1 MLSALLSNTVL
12 AGDCSLTIDRTAC
25 PGKEAEAKKP
35 YDGKNPTEEK
45 MPKAQ
50 DAEAC
55 LKAGEKA
62 AKIVRKG
69 TLSKIIPPS
78 DKREFILTYRSV
90 MNSYGSIVLNTYFD
104 ITKVLFPLG
113 ICKSMDG
120 RTPYILPAS
129 KFQ

>member
-1 MLSALLSNTVL
+1 MKLFCALMLSALLSNTVL

-69 TLSKIIPPS
+69 TLSKKVVKVTFDGKMLGDKS
-78 DKREFILTYRSV
+78 DEQA
-90 MNSYGSIVLNTYFD
+90 
-104 ITKVLFPLG
+104 
-113 ICKSMDG
+113 CK
-120 RTPYILPAS
+120 
-129 KFQ
+129 